1 MSLKTK
7 LGGEA
12 VTQSYSAAA
21 TAAAGLEDR
30 QHLFLSCTECVQI
43 LKLLD
48 DELGEVKTG
57 VFTIIFQL

>member
-12 VTQSYSAAA
+12 VTQSYTA
-21 TAAAGLEDR
+21 AAAGLEDR

-48 DELGEVKTG
+48 DELGEIKTD

>member
-12 VTQSYSAAA
+12 ATQSYTAAA
-21 TAAAGLEDR
+21 AAAGLEDR

-48 DELGEVKTG
+48 DELGEIKTD
-57 VFTIIFQL
+57 VFTVIFQL